1 MFDDDGNRIP
11 TPMID
16 SVARYLQLKD
26 FEGDQETA
34 DERWQE
40 GFEPDGYKEAYR
52 KDAKAIINIILRASW
67 VDVK

>member
-26 FEGDQETA
+26 FEGDQSAA
-34 DERWQE
+34 DERWME
-40 GFEPDGYKEAYR
+40 DYEPDSYKETYR
-52 KDAKAIINIILRASW
+52 KDARAIINIILS
-67 VDVK
+67 KTLT